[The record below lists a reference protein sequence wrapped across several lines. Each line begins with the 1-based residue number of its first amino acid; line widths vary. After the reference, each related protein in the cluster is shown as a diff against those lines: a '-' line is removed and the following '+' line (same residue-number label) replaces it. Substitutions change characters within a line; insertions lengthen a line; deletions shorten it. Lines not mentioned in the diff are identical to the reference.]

1 MSPAQYRRER
11 KARGTQATV
20 AALLGVQRETIT
32 RREAGEVEITREMEL
47 ALLALPKKRAR
58 KVRRQNVTAQPRPT
72 GGTK

>member
-47 ALLALPKKRAR
+47 ALRALPK
-58 KVRRQNVTAQPRPT
+58 TQPAKPGKPERP
-72 GGTK
+72 K

>member
-32 RREAGEVEITREMEL
+32 RREAGEVEITREMQL
-47 ALLALPKKRAR
+47 ALLALPKIQQAKPGNPNVPDEPHGRTPAR
-58 KVRRQNVTAQPRPT
+58 
-72 GGTK
+72 